1 MQMDLLRINFGNS
14 VTSNMLPTM
23 DREEVEHHLKDVRNL
38 VEDVEDIHRDVISVR
53 GELRTTVMTL
63 RKKAQVIQTDLASLN
78 ARAGIAW
85 KDLYRRNDDRDLRD
99 KQTQSSL
106 ESMQCAMLDLQSQVT
121 TLDDQDLLQT
131 QARPIP
137 RRSTEVEPGADRRI
151 LYC

>member
-1 MQMDLLRINFGNS
+1 
-14 VTSNMLPTM
+14 M
-23 DREEVEHHLKDVRNL
+23 DREEVEHHLKDMRNL
-38 VEDVEDIHRDVISVR
+38 AEDAKAIRSDVIR
-53 GELRTTVMTL
+53 LREELRTTVMTL
-63 RKKAQVIQTDLASLN
+63 RKEAQVIQTDLASLD

-85 KDLYRRNDDRDLRD
+85 KDLYCRNDDRDLRE

-106 ESMQCAMLDLQSQVT
+106 QSMQCAMLDLQSQVI

-137 RRSTEVEPGADRRI
+137 RTAAEVEPGPDRRI